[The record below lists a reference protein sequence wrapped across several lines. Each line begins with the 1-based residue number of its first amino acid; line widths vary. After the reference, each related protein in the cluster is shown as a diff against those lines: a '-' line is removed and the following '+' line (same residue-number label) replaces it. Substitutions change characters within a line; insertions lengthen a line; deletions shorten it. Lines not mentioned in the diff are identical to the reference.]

1 MSDWTDWTQNRRIA
15 DAEEALDA
23 ERRARSRL
31 SEQMRQQQ
39 GNLQGQL
46 DRLTRAM
53 VALIEHEDIRAEL
66 GQHADAATCR
76 RYAREVVATVVV
88 TGGAALRETAEPGD
102 VPGYWLA
109 AAARGVAAIARGEV
123 SGEALLEAATQ
134 RDPARTALFLTLLAA
149 LTRDPA
155 WARAPFERVVPDQD
169 RVSGAQR
176 QVWLAV
182 TDGRLPAGEPALAA
196 ALGQRLSAAGDA
208 TAAGIDDWL
217 RAQVPSGTGGLPQE
231 KALVQLQALQ
241 RLLRGETLP
250 GDDPADQPTP
260 AGAAEA
266 TEDPLADCLRSLVDE
281 GSPAEGDI
289 LDRMARARADLG
301 FLDERVSARSA
312 AWSSPAG
319 DVLDL
324 LLADLAAPAD
334 SGRHRLAR
342 RVLAPHLDAAAERR
356 VAEAAA
362 TVAPTRAVTVAGQT
376 IDVRAGGA
384 VRDWRAGVQDAA
396 ARRTPRTPY
405 LLQGG
410 AAALA
415 VGVVALGLAFVAGG
429 FAVLGVVA
437 LLGGAAAVVTAL
449 LQARGQREAQEAT
462 VGSAERQVD
471 QLAATIADE
480 TSRATAAA
488 STAQAVRAEIGNA
501 LA

>member
-88 TGGAALRETAEPGD
+88 TGGGAVRETAEPGD

-109 AAARGVAAIARGEV
+109 AAARGVAAVANGET
-123 SGEALLEAATQ
+123 SGEALLEAAAQ

-149 LTRDPA
+149 LTRDPR
-155 WARAPFERVVPDQD
+155 WAVAPFERVVPDQAQ
-169 RVSGAQR
+169 VTQAQR

-182 TDGRLPAGEPALAA
+182 AEGRVAAAEPALLA
-196 ALGQRLSAAGDA
+196 ALTRQVDAGDD
-208 TAAGIDDWL
+208 AAQRAGAWL
-217 RAQVPSGTGGLPQE
+217 RGQVPSGTGDLDSE
-231 KALVQLQALQ
+231 RAVAQLQVLQ
-241 RLLRGETLP
+241 RVLAGERLP
-250 GDDPADQPTP
+250 GDEPAEST
-260 AGAAEA
+260 AE
-266 TEDPLADCLRSLVDE
+266 TSEDPLADCLRSLVDE

-289 LDRMARARADLG
+289 LERMAAARADLG
-301 FLDERVSARSA
+301 FLDERVGARA
-312 AWSSPAG
+312 ATWSTPTG

-324 LLADLAAPAD
+324 LLADLAEPAG
-334 SGRHRLAR
+334 SGRHRVAR
-342 RVLAPHLDAAAERR
+342 RVLSPLLGTTADRLAA
-356 VAEAAA
+356 AAA
-362 TVAPTRAVTVAGQT
+362 TSVAPTRAATVLGQT

-384 VRDWRAGVQDAA
+384 VRDWRPDVLAAA
-396 ARRTPRTPY
+396 ARRSPRQPY

-410 AAALA
+410 IAALA
-415 VGVVALGLAFVAGG
+415 VGMVAIGLAFVAGG
-429 FAVLGVVA
+429 FAVLAVAA

-449 LQARGQREAQEAT
+449 SQAKRQRTAQE
-462 VGSAERQVD
+462 SAVRSGERQVAD
-471 QLAATIADE
+471 LTQRITDETARSTSAAT
-480 TSRATAAA
+480 TASALRE
-488 STAQAVRAEIGNA
+488 AVRAQLG
-501 LA
+501 

>member
-109 AAARGVAAIARGEV
+109 AAARGVAAVANGET
-123 SGEALLEAATQ
+123 SGHGLLEAAAQ
-134 RDPARTALFLTLLAA
+134 RDPARTALFLSLLAAQTRDPRWAVGPFELVVPDQAEASVAQRQLWLAVADDRLAAAEPALVAA
-149 LTRDPA
+149 LTRQVDA
-155 WARAPFERVVPDQD
+155 D
-169 RVSGAQR
+169 RDGAAQR
-176 QVWLAV
+176 VAQ
-182 TDGRLPAGEPALAA
+182 
-196 ALGQRLSAAGDA
+196 
-208 TAAGIDDWL
+208 WL
-217 RAQVPSGTGGLPQE
+217 RGQVPSGTGRLDSE
-231 KALVQLQALQ
+231 RAVAQLQVLQ
-241 RLLRGETLP
+241 RLLAGERLA
-250 GDDPADQPTP
+250 GEEPAEPAETP
-260 AGAAEA
+260 
-266 TEDPLADCLRSLVDE
+266 EDPLADCLRALVDE

-289 LDRMARARADLG
+289 LERMAAARADLG
-301 FLDERVSARSA
+301 FLDERVGARGA
-312 AWSSPAG
+312 TWSTPAG

-324 LLADLAAPAD
+324 LLADLAEPAG

-342 RVLAPHLDAAAERR
+342 QVLSPLLATTADRLATDAAAG
-356 VAEAAA
+356 
-362 TVAPTRAVTVAGQT
+362 VAPTRSVEVVGQT
-376 IDVRAGGA
+376 IDVQAGGA
-384 VRDWRAGVQDAA
+384 LRDWRPDVLAAA
-396 ARRTPRTPY
+396 ARRSPRQPW

-410 AAALA
+410 VAALA
-415 VGVVALGLAFVAGG
+415 VGVVAIGLAFVAGA
-429 FAVLGVVA
+429 FAVLAVAA
-437 LLGGAAAVVTAL
+437 LLGGAAAVATAIN
-449 LQARGQREAQEAT
+449 QARRQRTAQESA
-462 VGSAERQVD
+462 VRSAERQVT
-471 QLAATIADE
+471 QLAATITDE
-480 TSRATAAA
+480 TARATSAATTA
-488 STAQAVRAEIGNA
+488 SALREAVRAQ